1 MLQYIYQLK
10 SPQVFIVEI
19 LGKGLWLEAEMSLA
33 SISVGRIVIWWQQV
47 VVLLHNNFIKSIIT
61 DEDMQC

>member
-1 MLQYIYQLK
+1 MLTLLLAEDVLLGCIVMGSVSRVMLQYIYQLK

-33 SISVGRIVIWWQQV
+33 SISVGRIVI
-47 VVLLHNNFIKSIIT
+47 
-61 DEDMQC
+61 